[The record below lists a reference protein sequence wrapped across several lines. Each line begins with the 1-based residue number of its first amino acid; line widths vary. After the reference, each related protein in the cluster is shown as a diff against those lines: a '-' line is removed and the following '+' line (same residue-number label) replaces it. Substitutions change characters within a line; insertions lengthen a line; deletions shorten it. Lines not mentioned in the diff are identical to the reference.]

1 MDNQSHMDLL
11 DVPVTEPD
19 ANERDDAHPH
29 LCRVTLRPD
38 RYVYLTPGEVQ
49 DHKTWGS
56 LLEGPL
62 EEGDIPPSTPAPKAP
77 STSTPSVPPKT
88 EG

>member
-1 MDNQSHMDLL
+1 MENHMDLL
-11 DVPVTEPD
+11 DIPVTEPD
-19 ANERDDAHPH
+19 ANERDDQHPH

-49 DHKTWGS
+49 DHRTWGS

-62 EEGDIPPSTPAPKAP
+62 EEGDTSNTEPLPIPAPK
-77 STSTPSVPPKT
+77 TPPIGTPKT